1 MIDVLATE
9 THTAIIREVG
19 PREEAAW
26 DSFVS
31 CAPNG
36 HILQSWAWG
45 EFKRSYG
52 WQPVRLALSID
63 GEIRAGAQ
71 VLIRSI
77 AGVSLPY
84 VPRGPVVAPDRPELY
99 FPLLDAIHRLGKGR
113 HGVFLKVEP
122 NELAGSTVE
131 PLLRSRGFLRS
142 AHTVQARA
150 TLHVPLDGGEEVIL
164 AQMKGK
170 TRYNVRLAERRGVQ
184 IRAASSADDLARFH
198 QLMVE
203 TGERD
208 EFPVRSLAYYRDVL
222 EAFRS
227 RGQGEL
233 LLAEFD
239 GLIVA
244 GIMVFAYGPEGIY
257 MYGASS
263 NKHRREMP
271 TYLLQWRAI
280 QWCLEHGC
288 SRYDMWGIP
297 EQVADGTDERD
308 ALEAKNVR
316 TGLWGVYRFKQGFGG
331 EHSRYTGAY
340 DYPYNRPLYLLWAR
354 LRKSKEL

>member
-1 MIDVLATE
+1 MVATE
-9 THTAIIREVG
+9 QHIARIREL
-19 PREEAAW
+19 RADEEAAW
-26 DSFVS
+26 DAFVS
-31 CAPNG
+31 QAPNG

-45 EFKRSYG
+45 EFKRAYG
-52 WQPVRLALSID
+52 WQPVRLALFLD
-63 GEIRAGAQ
+63 GEIVAAAQ
-71 VLIRSI
+71 ALIRSI

-84 VPRGPVVAPDRPELY
+84 VPRGPVVAPDRPDLY
-99 FPLLDAIHRLGKGR
+99 VPLLDAIHRLSRSR

-122 NELAGSTVE
+122 NELAGSLVE
-131 PLLRSRGFLRS
+131 SMLRSRGFLHS

-150 TLHVPLDGGEEVIL
+150 TLHIPLDGGEEAVL
-164 AQMKGK
+164 AGMKGK
-170 TRYNVRLAERRGVQ
+170 ARYNIRLAERRGVQ
-184 IRAASSADDLARFH
+184 VRAASSADDLARFH

-203 TGERD
+203 TGGRD
-208 EFPVRSLAYYRDVL
+208 AFPVRSLAYYRDVL

-239 GLIVA
+239 GVIVA

-257 MYGASS
+257 MYGASA
-263 NKHRREMP
+263 NEHRREMP

-297 EQVADGTDERD
+297 E
-308 ALEAKNVR
+308 
-316 TGLWGVYRFKQGFGG
+316 
-331 EHSRYTGAY
+331 
-340 DYPYNRPLYLLWAR
+340 
-354 LRKSKEL
+354 

>member
-1 MIDVLATE
+1 MRVVATE
-9 THTAIIREVG
+9 RRTAVIRELG
-19 PREEAAW
+19 PGEESAW
-26 DSFVS
+26 DTFVS
-31 CAPNG
+31 GAPNG

-45 EFKRSYG
+45 EFKRAYG

-63 GEIRAGAQ
+63 GEILAGAQ

-77 AGVSLPY
+77 AGFSLPY
-84 VPRGPVVAPDRPELY
+84 VPRGPIVAADRSELY
-99 FPLLDAIHRLGKGR
+99 THLLEALHRLSKQR
-113 HGVFLKVEP
+113 HGVFLKLEP
-122 NELAGSTVE
+122 NELAGSPVE
-131 PLLRSRGFLRS
+131 PILRSNGFLRS
-142 AHTVQARA
+142 PHTVQARA
-150 TLHVPLDGGEEVIL
+150 TLHIPLDGGEEAVL
-164 AQMKGK
+164 ARMKGK

-184 IRAASSADDLARFH
+184 IRAASGPEDMARFH
-198 QLMVE
+198 ELMVE
-203 TGERD
+203 TGDRD
-208 EFPVRSLAYYRDVL
+208 GFPVRSRAYYRDVL

-233 LLAEFD
+233 LLAEFNNV
-239 GLIVA
+239 IVA
-244 GIMVFAYGPEGIY
+244 GIMVFAYGAEGIY

-263 NKHRREMP
+263 NEHRREMP

-297 EQVADGTDERD
+297 EQVADGTDERE
-308 ALEAKNVR
+308 ALEDKNVR

-340 DYPYNRPLYLLWAR
+340 DYPYNRPLYLLWSH